1 MSYTRS
7 RQGVDDTR
15 ISPACSGFLLA
26 PRTSTISPTTST
38 IRANQTS
45 TVATFRLSPSTTKAG
60 IPTRTVFKVFHA
72 GFPSRTVQ
80 SNERSLLSQSGAQL
94 LSVSKVLRA
103 DLSTGT
109 FDCRGD
115 TTSSVTFLRNGI
127 TSSRSKSIQGGSKN
141 RDCSEGAISW
151 CEAEVGMSVSPSA
164 I

>member
-15 ISPACSGFLLA
+15 ISPACSGFLLS
-26 PRTSTISPTTST
+26 PRTSTVSTTST

-45 TVATFRLSPSTTKAG
+45 TIATFCLSPSTTKAG
-60 IPTRTVFKVFHA
+60 IPTRTVFKAFHT
-72 GFPSRTVQ
+72 GFPSRTAL
-80 SNERSLLSQSGAQL
+80 SNERSLLLQSGAHL
-94 LSVSKVLRA
+94 VSGSKVLRA

-109 FDCRGD
+109 FDVRGD
-115 TTSSVTFLRNGI
+115 TTSSVTLLRRGI
-127 TSSRSKSIQGGSKN
+127 SSSRSKRIQGGSKN
-141 RDCSEGAISW
+141 RDCVEGAVFW